1 LAIELE
7 NIHMQFYKD
16 VIREDQTN
24 NMSFIKLTWK
34 ISTYN

>member
-1 LAIELE
+1 
-7 NIHMQFYKD
+7 MQFYKD